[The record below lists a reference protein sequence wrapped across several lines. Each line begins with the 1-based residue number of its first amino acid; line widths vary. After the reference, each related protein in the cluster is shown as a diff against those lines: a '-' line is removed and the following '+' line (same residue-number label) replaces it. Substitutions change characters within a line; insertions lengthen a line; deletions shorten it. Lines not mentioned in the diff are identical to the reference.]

1 MDLWYFSFRNVSF
14 SSFFSFYS
22 SDSIDPLPCVSSC
35 KGTNPIYEGSWPM
48 VSQRPRLLTLSH
60 WGLGLQQENF
70 RGTQACSPL
79 AQMLVQGQ
87 VKLQCRPDTGL
98 GQSVG
103 GLELGAYGVVPSWA
117 DKAGPRSWCQCTLEG
132 AMSEPVPFR

>member
-1 MDLWYFSFRNVSF
+1 MACGVPKAPSPDTV
-14 SSFFSFYS
+14 
-22 SDSIDPLPCVSSC
+22 
-35 KGTNPIYEGSWPM
+35 
-48 VSQRPRLLTLSH
+48 TLGVRTPTGEFQGDTSM
-60 WGLGLQQENF
+60 Q
-70 RGTQACSPL
+70 SL

-103 GLELGAYGVVPSWA
+103 GLELGAYRVVPSWA